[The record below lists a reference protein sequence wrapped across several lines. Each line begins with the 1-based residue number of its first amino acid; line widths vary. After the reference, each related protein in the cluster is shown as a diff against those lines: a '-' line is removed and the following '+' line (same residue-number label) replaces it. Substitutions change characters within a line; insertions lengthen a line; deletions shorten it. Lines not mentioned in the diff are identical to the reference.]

1 MAKHRSYSIEFERQV
16 AQEYIAAQF
25 PVVLAR
31 VLQGNLLELLGG
43 RFMADRPI
51 SRGFKSRHQIE
62 ENQKLRLPP
71 GQPSPRIVRTGTFPT
86 APFS

>member
-31 VLQGNLLELLGG
+31 VLHLLELFP
-43 RFMADRPI
+43 R
-51 SRGFKSRHQIE
+51 
-62 ENQKLRLPP
+62 LRRSHLI
-71 GQPSPRIVRTGTFPT
+71 GTIGSWTVWASLFSRTGIGSSFAHNHTSATTFGT
-86 APFS
+86 F

>member
-31 VLQGNLLELLGG
+31 VLQGNLLGIIPEVTALAFN
-43 RFMADRPI
+43 RHHRIMDR
-51 SRGFKSRHQIE
+51 
-62 ENQKLRLPP
+62 
-71 GQPSPRIVRTGTFPT
+71 
-86 APFS
+86 